1 MKKTLKRA
9 IIITVMAMIS
19 VVALMPIFD
28 SKAIDD
34 SFIWVLGF
42 YLSLI
47 TVPMMI
53 VFWTVHIGESMNKRI
68 ISPFVLFGVLEG
80 LLAIAFAIWG
90 VYDIMTDEGWFAGL
104 VGLVLLIYV
113 VPFLVIAIIVDIII
127 ARVINKRAK
136 LQQR

>member
-1 MKKTLKRA
+1 MKRTLMRA
-9 IIITVMAMIS
+9 IIVTVMAIIS
-19 VVALMPIFD
+19 VAALMPMFD
-28 SKAIDD
+28 SKAMSD
-34 SFIWVLGF
+34 SLIWVFGF

-90 VYDIMTDEGWFAGL
+90 IYDLMTDEGWFAGL
-104 VGLVLLIYV
+104 VGLVVLIYV
-113 VPFLVIAIIVDIII
+113 VPFLVIAVVIDILI
-127 ARVINKRAK
+127 ARVIRKKTK